1 MNFYTFVMDGN
12 KEIIGD
18 DGEITAAALLKLG
31 RDYVLDLYRKY
42 MDSETKPN
50 GWDALVEAVNIIER
64 SEGGGWSG
72 EQL

>member
-1 MNFYTFVMDGN
+1 MIDDI
-12 KEIIGD
+12 EGD

-31 RDYVLDLYRKY
+31 RDHVLDLYRKY
-42 MDSETKPN
+42 MDSETKPH

>member
-1 MNFYTFVMDGN
+1 MIDDI
-12 KEIIGD
+12 EGD

-31 RDYVLDLYRKY
+31 RDNVLDLYRKY
-42 MDSETKPN
+42 MDSETKPH
-50 GWDALVEAVNIIER
+50 GWDALVKAVNIIER